1 MTIIAELATHLRSK
15 PSLTTLIGNAVYSK
29 RAPHGVGNRYVLLS
43 KFGGDP
49 KYSLTGE
56 VGTTHSILQVSCW
69 ARDPNG
75 AVVANQIGDA
85 IRNLISG
92 FRGEWGDTFVSDC
105 SLTSEPTEQDEAPD
119 DGSDRWWH
127 GVSQDYRVTHAQF
140 VPALN

>member
-1 MTIIAELATHLRSK
+1 MIVADLAKYLKGK
-15 PSLTTLIGNAVYSK
+15 PSLTTLIGDAVYSK
-29 RAPHGVGNRYVLLS
+29 RAPGNAGNRYVLLS

-56 VGTTHSILQVSCW
+56 VGVTHSIIQASAW

-75 AVVANQIGDA
+75 AVVANQIGDEL
-85 IRNLISG
+85 RNLLSG
-92 FRGEWGDTFVSDC
+92 FRGEWGDTFISDC

-119 DGSDRWWH
+119 DNSDRWWH
-127 GVSQDYRVTHAQF
+127 GVSQDYRVTHEQF